1 MDIESECYPCIP
13 MSSAIQLNAASLIGN
28 HHLSNSTLTSPSS
41 SISSISSLC
50 NSSLSSTTN
59 SQSTSKSDA
68 QQFTPGRRGRK
79 SKQQQANI
87 IVTNC
92 NNVNKPANKSQSDSK
107 NSTLT
112 ALLNCSPL
120 ISTANGK
127 ANSQIACN
135 LPPTPP
141 ASNSDS
147 DCEVNSHS
155 NGDRARTEK
164 TSAGKPGRPSNN
176 QNDASG
182 KQVKRQRANNCSIL
196 VQSGSSVIN
205 LTQQL
210 SPNSIKRLT
219 VNTSPNGNSIEV
231 DSNHSSA
238 SYSPSSSNYH
248 LMNGGL
254 KLDASSNLMHQ
265 TASTAT
271 HRSHRAGIQS
281 MASLISCQPKTAAS
295 GTPVILTEEEKRTL
309 IAEGNYRFD
318 QHYHHYRSKH

>member
-59 SQSTSKSDA
+59 SQSTNKSDA

-92 NNVNKPANKSQSDSK
+92 NSVNKVNKSQGESK

-120 ISTANGK
+120 ISNSK
-127 ANSQIACN
+127 ANSNQIACN

-147 DCEVNSHS
+147 DCEINSHS
-155 NGDRARTEK
+155 NGDRARTSDK
-164 TSAGKPGRPSNN
+164 PSSGKPGRPSNIN
-176 QNDASG
+176 HHNDASN

-210 SPNSIKRLT
+210 SPSSLKRLT

-231 DSNHSSA
+231 NSNHPGA

-254 KLDASSNLMHQ
+254 KLDASPNLMHH
-265 TASTAT
+265 TSAAT

-309 IAEGNYRFD
+309 IAEGNYR
-318 QHYHHYRSKH
+318 SK

>member
-1 MDIESECYPCIP
+1 
-13 MSSAIQLNAASLIGN
+13 MSSAIQLNAASLIGS

-59 SQSTSKSDA
+59 SQSTNKSDA
-68 QQFTPGRRGRK
+68 QFTPGRRGRK

-92 NNVNKPANKSQSDSK
+92 NNVNKQANKGDSGGSK

-120 ISTANGK
+120 ISAANGK
-127 ANSQIACN
+127 ASSQIACN

-147 DCEVNSHS
+147 DCEINSHS
-155 NGDRARTEK
+155 NSDRARASDK
-164 TSAGKPGRPSNN
+164 QSGKPGRPSAS
-176 QNDASG
+176 QPNDASS

-196 VQSGSSVIN
+196 VQAGSSVIN

-210 SPNSIKRLT
+210 SPSSIKHLT
-219 VNTSPNGNSIEV
+219 VNTSQNGNSIEIN
-231 DSNHSSA
+231 SNQSSA

-254 KLDASSNLMHQ
+254 KLEAPSNLMHTPAA
-265 TASTAT
+265 TA

-309 IAEGNYRFD
+309 IAEGNC
-318 QHYHHYRSKH
+318 

>member
-59 SQSTSKSDA
+59 SQSTNKSDA
-68 QQFTPGRRGRK
+68 QFTPGRRGRK

-92 NNVNKPANKSQSDSK
+92 NSVNKQANKSQNESAAK

-127 ANSQIACN
+127 TSSQFACN

-147 DCEVNSHS
+147 DCEINSHS
-155 NGDRARTEK
+155 NNDRARNSDK
-164 TSAGKPGRPSNN
+164 PSGKPGRPSSN
-176 QNDASG
+176 QHNDASS
-182 KQVKRQRANNCSIL
+182 KQVKRPRANNCSIL
-196 VQSGSSVIN
+196 VQSGTGVIN

-210 SPNSIKRLT
+210 SPSSLKHLT
-219 VNTSPNGNSIEV
+219 VNTASPNSIEV
-231 DSNHSSA
+231 NSNHSSA

-254 KLDASSNLMHQ
+254 KLDASSNLVH
-265 TASTAT
+265 TSSAAT
-271 HRSHRAGIQS
+271 HRSHRVGIQS

-309 IAEGNYRFD
+309 IAEGNYRPN
-318 QHYHHYRSKH
+318 QGRRSL